1 MIPDTLNDEQIV
13 EAEEFE
19 SHPDRTYRLDFANKR
34 IVGKVE
40 GKEAVLQFIKKVL
53 DTDKYAYEIYDWYY
67 GNEIL
72 SLVGMPYDYVVTECS
87 RIIEEALT
95 VDDRVLEVV
104 DFQYEKVSMD
114 TLKMSCTV
122 RTIFGDINYSQ
133 EVAI

>member
-1 MIPDTLNDEQIV
+1 MIPSTINTEQIV
-13 EAEEFE
+13 ETEGFE
-19 SHPDRTYRLDFANKR
+19 SLPDKTYRLDFVNKR
-34 IVGKVE
+34 ILGKID

-53 DTDKYAYEIYDWYY
+53 STDKYAYEIYDWYY

-87 RIIEEALT
+87 RIIEEALK
-95 VDDRVLEVV
+95 VDDRILEVV
-104 DFQYEKVSMD
+104 DFKYEKMSID
-114 TLKMSCTV
+114 SLQMSCVV